1 MPFVGQRHAYNCPE
15 TPRGAT
21 VDPLFFILD
30 EAAYGY
36 SVTRKNRWYESEFK
50 RGPVTLPSCE
60 ISKTLVTN
68 AQYAAFVAATGHRVP
83 EVDAATW
90 KSFGLIHPYKRTR
103 RHAWS
108 AGEPTKGRDTH
119 PVVLV
124 RHSDAK
130 AYAAWLSKMTGDR

>member
-1 MPFVGQRHAYNCPE
+1 MPFAGQRHAYNCPE

-21 VDPLFFILD
+21 VDSLFFILD

-90 KSFGLIHPYKRTR
+90 KGYGLIHPYKRTR

-108 AGEPTKGRDTH
+108 AGEPPKGR
-119 PVVLV
+119 V
-124 RHSDAK
+124 RIPSCWSAMRMPKPMRHGLA
-130 AYAAWLSKMTGDR
+130 R